1 MPDAIG
7 AHQMRTMHAI
17 GLKLGMGHAAI
28 RDRAREVAGREFPS
42 MRDMTTDEKWAVIDA
57 LKAQELAA
65 QAEVES

>member
-17 GLKLGMGHAAI
+17 GLKLGMGHA
-28 RDRAREVAGREFPS
+28 EVGDFGRKVTGREFPS

-65 QAEVES
+65 QAEVDS